1 MPTTDTLKLIGALLL
16 GAALLFGYN
25 KVIDW
30 KEAAEQNKSR
40 GNTMTATSGIL
51 ADGAKADAQ
60 RDGVD
65 TGIAQGR
72 DDFNNNYQEAKRN
85 EPETAA
91 RADRSVPDSVRNAY
105 RARRLARER
114 LGCIGSECVGRPEE
128 EDSAER

>member
-25 KVIDW
+25 TVIGW
-30 KEAAEQNKSR
+30 KEAAQQNVSR
-40 GNTMTATSGIL
+40 GNTMTATSGIV

-60 RDGVD
+60 RADVD

-72 DDFNNNYQEAKRN
+72 DNFNTNYQEAKRN

-128 EDSAER
+128 EDATKR